1 MFNGSDLGK
10 AYSAKAILEKFSTT
24 DNRLKPEL
32 KIEYQPTL
40 KRNQQSAAQQAK
52 TYLKPPEQTN
62 FLSLALA
69 KYQPEAAPSA
79 PRKKKKRKS
88 NEKEQDQGLN
98 L

>member
-1 MFNGSDLGK
+1 VFNGSDLGK
-10 AYSAKAILEKFSTT
+10 AYSAKAILERFSTT
-24 DNRLKPEL
+24 DKLLKPKL
-32 KIEYQPTL
+32 KIERQP
-40 KRNQQSAAQQAK
+40 AQQAK

-69 KYQPEAAPSA
+69 KYQPEVAPSG

-88 NEKEQDQGLN
+88 KEKGQDQGLN